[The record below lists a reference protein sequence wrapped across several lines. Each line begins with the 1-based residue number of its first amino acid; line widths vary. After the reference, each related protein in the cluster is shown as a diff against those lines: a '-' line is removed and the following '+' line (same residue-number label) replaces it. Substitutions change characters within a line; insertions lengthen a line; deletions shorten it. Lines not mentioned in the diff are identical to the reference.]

1 MDLFLLVIS
10 VLVGVSFGIF
20 LLTKYIASQTQEI
33 YRVQDDVYQEQVLA
47 RIAPIGKVAIEGEA
61 VAASDSAAAIS
72 EPEPVAAALSG
83 PQVYNSACLACHG
96 AGIGG
101 APATGNK
108 EQWAARIAQNAQVLQ
123 DHVINGYQ
131 GNNGYMPPKGGRV
144 DLSDEE
150 ILAAMNYMIDQ
161 VR

>member
-47 RIAPIGKVAIEGEA
+47 RIAPVGKVAIEGEA
-61 VAASDSAAAIS
+61 VAATDQAAAIS
-72 EPEPVAAALSG
+72 EPEPVAALLSG

-108 EQWAARIAQNAQVLQ
+108 AQWSPRIAQGATVLQ

-131 GNNGYMPPKGGRV
+131 GNDGYMPPKGGRV